1 MITGKVLEVPI
12 KKSDKVESQIAFEAK
27 SLGKSGE
34 VPQLLHRRVP
44 NNRIVSSDR

>member
-1 MITGKVLEVPI
+1 MITGEVLEVPI
-12 KKSDKVESQIAFEAK
+12 KKSDKFRLQIVFEAK
-27 SLGKSGE
+27 SLEKSGE